1 MQRRTL
7 LAGAAGLGAVM
18 AASHRALAQPAA
30 PQGAATRTRIVF
42 WHAMT
47 GANGD
52 EIGRIARDFNA
63 SQATVEVEPVF
74 KGSYPET
81 LTAAIAAWRAGQAP
95 HIAQI
100 YEVGTGSMLAA
111 GPAVKQV
118 WQLAQ
123 ETGLKIDPAAYLPAV
138 RGYYSLADGRMA
150 SMPFNSSTAVM
161 WYNKDAFEM
170 AGLDPEKPPAT
181 WADFATAAHALQEK
195 WAAPTMARS
204 SGPQLMATTTSWFA
218 WIQLE
223 EFSAIHN
230 LAFASKAD
238 GFDGLDTE
246 LKFNAPPQVKQLQ
259 MLLDLARDG
268 AFKYTGRDNTPDPVF
283 YSGQAGIGFGSSAGR
298 ADIVRNAKFK
308 WAAAVLPYDP
318 ALIQQPN
325 NTIIGGASLWTMTTP
340 TRTAAEYQ
348 GVARFLQFIG
358 QPEMDAQYHQ
368 HTGYVPVT
376 LEGFALSQKQG
387 YYDKAPGADVAIKS
401 LTRGTVTANSR
412 GLRLGRLPEIRNI
425 VYEEVEKALQ
435 GQQNA
440 QTALDSAVARGNRVL
455 REFER
460 SVRT

>member
-7 LAGAAGLGAVM
+7 LAGAA
-18 AASHRALAQPAA
+18 ALAAA
-30 PQGAATRTRIVF
+30 PRPVWAQAAGRTKIVF

-52 EIGRIARDFNA
+52 EINRIAHDFNA
-63 SQATVEVEPVF
+63 SQAGIELEPVF

-81 LTAAIAAWRAGQAP
+81 LTATIAAWRAGQAP

-123 ETGLKIDPAAYLPAV
+123 ETGVKIDPAIYLPAV

-150 SMPFNSSTAVM
+150 SMPFNSSTGVM

-181 WADFATAAHALQEK
+181 WADFATAGRALKEK
-195 WAAPTMARS
+195 WAAPTMAKTS
-204 SGPQLMATTTSWFA
+204 GGPQLMAATTSWFV

-230 LAFASKAD
+230 LPFATKAD

-246 LKFNAPPQVKQLQ
+246 LKFNSPAHAKQLQ
-259 MLLDLARDG
+259 SLLDLAKEG
-268 AFKYTGRDNTPDPVF
+268 VFKYTGRDSTPDPVF
-283 YSGQAGIGFGSSAGR
+283 YSGQAAIGFGSSAGR

-308 WAAAVLPYDP
+308 WTAALLPYDP
-318 ALIQQPN
+318 SLIKQPN
-325 NTIIGGASLWTMTTP
+325 NTIIGGASLWTMTAP
-340 TRTAAEYQ
+340 NRKPAEYKA
-348 GVARFLQFIG
+348 VAEFLQYIG
-358 QPEMDAQYHQ
+358 KPVNDALYHQ

-376 LEGFALSQKQG
+376 LGGFEVSKADG
-387 YYDKAPGADVAIKS
+387 YYTKAPGADIAIKS
-401 LTRGTVTANSR
+401 LTRGTVTENSR

-435 GQQNA
+435 GQQTA
-440 QTALDSAVARGNRVL
+440 QAALDSAVQRGNRVL
-455 REFER
+455 REFEK

>member
-7 LAGAAGLGAVM
+7 LAGAAAL
-18 AASHRALAQPAA
+18 AAAPMSTWAQPA
-30 PQGAATRTRIVF
+30 GKTKVVL

-52 EIGRIARDFNA
+52 EIGRIARDFNR
-63 SQATVEVEPVF
+63 SQASVELEPVF

-123 ETGLKIDPAAYLPAV
+123 DTGLKIDPANYLPAV

-161 WYNKDAFEM
+161 WYNKDAFET

-181 WADFATAAHALQEK
+181 WADFIIAARALKEK
-195 WAAPTMARS
+195 WAVPSMAKA
-204 SGPQLMATTTSWFA
+204 SGGPELMATTTSWFA
-218 WIQLE
+218 WTQLE

-230 LAFASKAD
+230 LPFATRAD

-246 LKFNAPPQVKQLQ
+246 LKFNSPAHAKQLQ
-259 MLLDLARDG
+259 SLLDLAKEG

-283 YSGQAGIGFGSSAGR
+283 YSGQTAITFGSSSSR

-308 WAAAVLPYDP
+308 WAAALLPYDP
-318 ALIQQPN
+318 AVIKQPN

-340 TRTAAEYQ
+340 SRTLAEYKA
-348 GVARFLQFIG
+348 VAEFLQFIG
-358 QPEMDAQYHQ
+358 TPENDALYHQ

-376 LEGFALSQKQG
+376 LGGFEKSKSEG
-387 YYDKAPGADVAIKS
+387 YYAKAPGADVAIQS
-401 LTRGTVTANSR
+401 LTRGTVTENSR

-440 QTALDSAVARGNRVL
+440 QAALDSAVQRGNRVL
-455 REFER
+455 REFEK